1 MSQEGQ
7 FDPSETRK
15 SSHDGVL
22 LRYTSM
28 KVIGTAILAVPGFAG
43 LLDHEPDD
51 RERRHGQVISRLNA
65 APRQTEAL

>member
-1 MSQEGQ
+1 
-7 FDPSETRK
+7 
-15 SSHDGVL
+15 
-22 LRYTSM
+22 M